1 MAEQYDLVAATMKV
15 IQDRR
20 SIREY
25 TDEPVSEEHLEMIL
39 EAARQAPSGENA
51 QPWRFIIVKDAE
63 TRKRLGTLAGG
74 GSGRRFTAEF
84 VTQKMQ
90 ERFSSLEDEA
100 KKRAAFEKL
109 TSGQVS
115 AFLADAPVSI
125 VVCGK
130 KDVWDMPYDTS
141 AAIENMLLMVTALG
155 LGACWV
161 IAPCIDIRD
170 EERVKAL
177 LGIPEGFKAVSII
190 SVGHPTRPH
199 RPRPRI
205 PMQDLVFREKWGEYY
220 YPRSKHE

>member
-1 MAEQYDLVAATMKV
+1 MSETYSLVDAVMKV

-25 TDEPVSEEHLEMIL
+25 TTEAVSPQDLDMIL

-51 QPWRFIIVKDAE
+51 QPWRFIIVKDPE
-63 TRKRLGTLAGG
+63 TRKKLGALAGG

-90 ERFSSLEDEA
+90 ERFTGLQDEA

-115 AFLADAPVSI
+115 AFLADAPVNI
-125 VVCGK
+125 IVCGR
-130 KDVWDMPYDTS
+130 KDVWDLPYDTS

-170 EERVKAL
+170 EERIKAL
-177 LGIPEGFKAVSII
+177 LNLPEEIKVVSII

-199 RPRPRI
+199 RPRPRL
-205 PMQDLVFREKWGEYY
+205 PLADLVFSETWAEPYY
-220 YPRSKHE
+220 KEQP